1 MAKKANGNL
10 KAQKKTKQQKR
21 NDKYQFIGAMVVIV
35 TMLVSGLYFLGSQ
48 DRDTGTTTKTPEENL
63 PYNSYGINQIP
74 VNSSITVTADQ
85 SMLELVAIPK
95 AQCISTQAI
104 GWVYNT
110 TVPGMRSV
118 MLDAVDPG
126 KNSAGDLCGN
136 FLFFKFAFSAIDE
149 STVPNLNAQLAN
161 RLGDYTLKRSYVG
174 ILPVN
179 LSGAGTDRIYVI
191 GSTDIVKGD
200 VAEIFLFQKTTDGSV
215 FALERNRIV
224 QGPTVS
230 ATVSELTDIM
240 VRGTVAGNYG
250 LASME
255 KKMNI
260 TNSRL
265 TPASFAVN
273 GTLENKTVN
282 ELSSLPGVS
291 VERTENQTKISYNA
305 SMDKAEGILKENN
318 LTYSRGDGSVIL
330 QIPLNTS
337 VSLIQQALTS
347 GGITKPEIKKVGIIK
362 VPELVRIDGQ
372 TVTVENSDKFNAVL
386 NIDTNA
392 GDRINVTLSTM
403 QFGEQV
409 FVLGA
414 AEQ

>member
-1 MAKKANGNL
+1 MAKKASSNL
-10 KAQKKTKQQKR
+10 KGQKKTKQEKR
-21 NDKYQFIGAMVVIV
+21 KDTYQFIGAMVVIV
-35 TMLVSGLYFLGSQ
+35 TMLVSGLYFLGSG
-48 DRDTGTTTKTPEENL
+48 DGGTVAPVPEENL

-74 VNSSITVTADQ
+74 LNSSITVTADQ
-85 SMLELVAIPK
+85 PKLELVAIPK
-95 AQCISTQAI
+95 AQCISIQAI

-118 MLDAVDPG
+118 MLDAVSPG

-136 FLFFKFAFSAIDE
+136 FLFFKFAYSAIDE
-149 STVPNLNAQLAN
+149 STVANLNAQLIN

-179 LSGAGTDRIYVI
+179 LSGPGTDRIYVI
-191 GSTDIVKGD
+191 GSTDIAKGD

-224 QGPTVS
+224 EGPTVS

-240 VRGTVAGNYG
+240 VRGTVLGNYA
-250 LASME
+250 LENME
-255 KKMNI
+255 KRINI

-273 GTLENKTVN
+273 ETLDNKTIS
-282 ELSSLPGVS
+282 ELSSFSGIS
-291 VERTENQTKISYNA
+291 VEKKENQTIISYNA
-305 SMDKAEGILKENN
+305 SMDKAESLLKEKNI
-318 LTYSRGDGSVIL
+318 TYSRGDGSVIL

-337 VSLIQQALTS
+337 VSDIQQAVKA
-347 GGITKPEIKKVGIIK
+347 GGITKPEIKKVGLLK
-362 VPELVRIDGQ
+362 VPELVRINGQ
-372 TVTVENSDKFNAVL
+372 TVTVENSDKFNGVL
-386 NIDTNA
+386 NIGTNV
-392 GDRINVTLSTM
+392 GDRVNITLSTM

-409 FVLGA
+409 FVLGGSQ
-414 AEQ
+414 AE